1 MFQQVLAIFLVL
13 ALLGGALWFLR
24 SRGFAHYRG
33 PARRKSARHLE
44 PIARLPLT
52 PHHSVHL
59 IRVSDHTVLLALSPS
74 GCTLI
79 ERMPWSSATGTQA
92 GESEGALSQAGAGQ

>member
-1 MFQQVLAIFLVL
+1 MFQQVSAIVLVL

-24 SRGFAHYRG
+24 TRGFAHYRG
-33 PARRKSARHLE
+33 GARRKSARHLE

-74 GCTLI
+74 GCTFI
-79 ERMPWSSATGTQA
+79 ERMPWNAAA
-92 GESEGALSQAGAGQ
+92 GLPTAESEAAFAQPGPGH

>member
-1 MFQQVLAIFLVL
+1 MFQQVSAIFLVL
-13 ALLGGALWFLR
+13 ALLGGALWLLR
-24 SRGFAHYRG
+24 SRGLAHYRG
-33 PARRKSARHLE
+33 GTRRKSARHLE

-52 PHHSVHL
+52 QHHSVHL

-79 ERMPWSSATGTQA
+79 ERMPWNAATEPQTAAPEAAFAQPG
-92 GESEGALSQAGAGQ
+92 SGQ

>member
-1 MFQQVLAIFLVL
+1 MFQQVSAIVLVL

-24 SRGFAHYRG
+24 SRGFAQYRG
-33 PARRKSARHLE
+33 GGRRKSARHLE

-79 ERMPWSSATGTQA
+79 ERMPWNAATGLATADTEAAFAQP
-92 GESEGALSQAGAGQ
+92 GPGQ

>member
-1 MFQQVLAIFLVL
+1 MYQQVLAIFLVL

-33 PARRKSARHLE
+33 PVRRKSARHLE

-79 ERMPWSSATGTQA
+79 ERLPATAQP
-92 GESEGALSQAGAGQ
+92 GESEAALSQAGAGQ

>member
-1 MFQQVLAIFLVL
+1 MFQQVSAIVLVL

-33 PARRKSARHLE
+33 GSRRKSVRHLE

-74 GCTLI
+74 GCTVI
-79 ERMPWSSATGTQA
+79 ERMPWNAATSAGV
-92 GESEGALSQAGAGQ
+92 GETEPAFVQPGPEQ

>member
-1 MFQQVLAIFLVL
+1 MFQQVSAILLVL

-33 PARRKSARHLE
+33 GARRKSARHLE
-44 PIARLPLT
+44 AIARLPLT

-79 ERMPWSSATGTQA
+79 ERLPWNAASGSQTA
-92 GESEGALSQAGAGQ
+92 ESEAAFSQSGTGQ